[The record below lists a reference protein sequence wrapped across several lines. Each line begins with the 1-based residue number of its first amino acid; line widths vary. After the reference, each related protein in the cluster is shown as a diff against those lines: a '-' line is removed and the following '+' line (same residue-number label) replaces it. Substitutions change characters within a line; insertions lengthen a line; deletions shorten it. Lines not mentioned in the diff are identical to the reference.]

1 MKGHQDMALRTGRAR
16 TANEAV
22 LTTRS
27 KAALLASSAALAALT
42 LGVGALASSPP
53 ASAKSAGKAV
63 TIKAVSVPKLGTVLA
78 TNAGLTLYRFAV
90 DPVGKVTCTATCAKI
105 WPPFVLPKGV
115 SHIKTP
121 HGVKGLSLVRV
132 KGGRLQV
139 FFHHQALYTFVN
151 DKKGNASGQ
160 GVENDWF
167 AVLSN
172 GKSSALIS
180 ANTPNSTAP
189 PASPGT
195 PGTPGAAS
203 TATTPAA
210 GTSMPTSTPTTP
222 KVTTPTSAS
231 NSGSGSTPAPTTP
244 PPATQPTSP
253 PTTQP
258 PTTQPPT
265 TQPPTTPTTAPPSSG
280 YGY

>member
-1 MKGHQDMALRTGRAR
+1 MKGHQDMALRSGRAR
-16 TANEAV
+16 TGNAAV
-22 LTTRS
+22 LTGRT
-27 KAALLASSAALAALT
+27 KAALLASSATLAALA
-42 LGVGALASSPP
+42 LGVGALASAPP
-53 ASAKSAGKAV
+53 ASAKSASKAV
-63 TIKAVSVPKLGTVLA
+63 TIKTVSVPKLGTVLA
-78 TNAGLTLYRFAV
+78 TNAGLTLYRFTV
-90 DPVGKVTCTATCAKI
+90 DPAGKVTCTATCAKI

-121 HGVKGLSLVRV
+121 HGVKGLSLVHV
-132 KGGRLQV
+132 KGGHLQV

-151 DKKGNASGQ
+151 DKKGNAAGQ
-160 GVENDWF
+160 GVGNDWF

-180 ANTPNSTAP
+180 ANTPNSTAT
-189 PASPGT
+189 PASPGSPGT
-195 PGTPGAAS
+195 PGTPG
-203 TATTPAA
+203 TPTTTPAA
-210 GTSMPTSTPTTP
+210 GTSMPASTPTTP

-244 PPATQPTSP
+244 PPVTQPTSP

-258 PTTQPPT
+258 SSPPT
-265 TQPPTTPTTAPPSSG
+265 TQPPTTTTQPPSSG

>member
-1 MKGHQDMALRTGRAR
+1 MKGHQDMAFRTGRAP
-16 TANEAV
+16 TGNEAV
-22 LTTRS
+22 START
-27 KAALLASSAALAALT
+27 KAALLASSATLAALA

-53 ASAKSAGKAV
+53 ASAKRADKAV
-63 TIKAVSVPKLGTVLA
+63 AIKTVSVPKLGTVLA
-78 TNAGLTLYRFAV
+78 TNAGLTLYRFTV

-115 SHIKTP
+115 SHIKAP
-121 HGVKGLSLVRV
+121 HGVKGLSLVHV

-151 DKKGNASGQ
+151 DKKGNATGQ

-189 PASPGT
+189 PASPST
-195 PGTPGAAS
+195 PGTPS
-203 TATTPAA
+203 TATTTPAA

-222 KVTTPTSAS
+222 KVTTPTSAT

-253 PTTQP
+253 PTTQLP
-258 PTTQPPT
+258 TTTQPPT
-265 TQPPTTPTTAPPSSG
+265 TTTTAPPSSG